1 MTAIRKKLIH
11 NFISLSVVQGLSIV
25 FPLITFPYLIRV
37 LGVES
42 FGIFTMIQTVM
53 MYFDLVVSFG
63 FGLTAVQAI
72 AAHLHDQTFI
82 NKVIN
87 SVYFIKGCL
96 LSTLLVVVLLLSFLI
111 PFLHD
116 HLGLILLS
124 MLYLLGNLLFP
135 DWYFQGIQRMR
146 SITFVALL
154 SKVFSLGMI
163 LWLVHAPGD
172 VDKAILSI
180 SLGNFFSGL
189 IGFLILLRQFR
200 LRTYIPDRSYIRSLF
215 IESSYVF
222 ANTVVAPLY
231 ISVNIFIVRYFTN
244 PVMVGYYAIAE
255 KIFSALSMFTSIA
268 NRTFYPHLSQVFAQS
283 KMQFRKLVRSIS
295 GLFLAAFITLALLQ
309 FFGAHELIHL
319 VGGKQNI
326 TDTPTAVLLLRI
338 LSAGLI
344 FAPFVSFYF
353 QLMILQG
360 QKSMAVRNS
369 LIAVICNFILGCLL
383 TYLFG
388 VAGMAVNIC
397 LTTFLIAMLNYLSF
411 QRSNNRPSH
420 VL

>member
-25 FPLITFPYLIRV
+25 FPLVTFPYLIRV
-37 LGVES
+37 LGVEG
-42 FGIFTMIQTVM
+42 FGVFTMIQTVM

-72 AAHLHDQTFI
+72 AAHLHDQPFI

-87 SVYFIKGCL
+87 TVYFIKASL
-96 LSTLLVVVLLLSFLI
+96 LSVLLILVLLFSLVV
-111 PFLHD
+111 PFLQE

-146 SITFVALL
+146 SITVIALL
-154 SKVFSLGMI
+154 SKVFSLALI
-163 LWLVHAPGD
+163 LWMVHEPRD
-172 VDKAILSI
+172 VKKAVLAI
-180 SLGNFFSGL
+180 SLGNFLSGS

-200 LRTYIPDRSYIRSLF
+200 LRPYIPDRLYIRSLF

-231 ISVNIFIVRYFTN
+231 MSVNIFIVRFFTN

-268 NRTFYPHLSQVFAQS
+268 NRTFYPHLSQVYAQS
-283 KMQFRKLVRSIS
+283 KIRFRKLVQHIS

-326 TDTPTAVLLLRI
+326 SDTPTAVLLLRI

-344 FAPFVSFYF
+344 VAPFVSFYF

-369 LIAVICNFILGCLL
+369 LLVVICNFIAGCLL
-383 TYLFG
+383 TYFFG

-397 LTTFLIAMLNYLSF
+397 LTTFLIATLNYVSF
-411 QRSNNRPSH
+411 QRHYNRMSPG
-420 VL
+420 L